1 MLTLYENAVSGN
13 CYKIRLL
20 LAHLEKE
27 YERVS
32 IDLVGFDQR
41 PKAVLEA
48 TPEGRLPAL
57 VLDDGRTLFESNAI
71 LHYLARGSAFLPEDP
86 VEQTEALAWMFFEQ
100 NLHEPNIATR
110 RYWVSIAESSAPR
123 AAQLDFWHANG
134 TRILGVMDA
143 ELAKRDW
150 FAAGRFTIADIALY
164 AYTHVAEEGGFDLA
178 PLEHLGAWMERVREQ
193 PGHVTIGA

>member
-13 CYKIRLL
+13 CYKVRLL
-20 LAHLEKE
+20 LAHLGRE

-71 LHYLARGSAFLPEDP
+71 LHHLARGTRFLPADP
-86 VEQTEALAWMFFEQ
+86 VESTETLAWMFFEQ
-100 NLHEPNIATR
+100 NLHEPYIATR
-110 RYWVSIAESSAPR
+110 RYWVSLAGSSAPR
-123 AAQLDFWHANG
+123 AGQLGYWRERG
-134 TRILGVMDA
+134 TQTLEAMDA
-143 ELAKRDW
+143 HLATHDW

-164 AYTHVAEEGGFDLA
+164 AYTHVADQGGFDLA
-178 PLEHLGAWMERVREQ
+178 PLTRVNAWLARVCAQ
-193 PGHVTIGA
+193 PGHVTIDA